1 MQNQATDTNPNQ
13 PKATRQLPR
22 WQIGLLLL
30 MLLAFLAA
38 SYAFLQPQQGGNQV
52 PSILFL
58 AEDEAGRLQLFM
70 AEQPNWQPIQ
80 LTHAQAEV
88 TSYAPSPDGRQIA
101 FAVSYPIGSSQIH
114 LLDMQDGSAGPA
126 EISLICDN
134 AESSLPVWHP
144 DGRRLLYERRE
155 PPNFSRP
162 QLWWLDTET
171 GETRL
176 LLEEETAVSSSAQFS
191 ADGSWVSFAG
201 SPDEGL
207 RLYNFED
214 GRSLVIASDV
224 GTPAIWHPFQN
235 QLLYQNTRVVVFHGE
250 NDENHDEHSHDYAT
264 AVSLYL
270 ATLDATS
277 SNANFH
283 LLSED
288 GVFNDGN
295 ATWSPN
301 GEWIAFGRRL
311 AGTNTGR
318 QLWLMRPDGSEAHA
332 LTNDIATH
340 YGPPSWSP
348 DGRFLL
354 FQQYNSNTPDQPP
367 SVWLLEIASG
377 EFTQVTSNG
386 LLPTFL
392 VTAE

>member
-1 MQNQATDTNPNQ
+1 MTTQTAPD
-13 PKATRQLPR
+13 PKPKLAR
-22 WQIGLLLL
+22 WQTGLLLL
-30 MLLAFLAA
+30 MLVSFLGT
-38 SYAFLQPQQGGNQV
+38 SYAFLRGDTLNPQASL
-52 PSILFL
+52 PSVLFL
-58 AEDEAGRLQLFM
+58 AEDEAGLLQLFL
-70 AEQPNWQPIQ
+70 AKAPSWEPIQ

-88 TSYAPSPDGRQIA
+88 TSYAPSPNGNQIA
-101 FAVSYPIGSSQIH
+101 FSVNYPIGSSQIH
-114 LLDMQDGSAGPA
+114 LLDMADGTAGPA

-155 PPNFSRP
+155 PPNFNRP
-162 QLWWLDTET
+162 QLWWLDTAT

-176 LLEEETAVSSSAQFS
+176 LLEDENGVSSSARFS
-191 ADGSWVSFAG
+191 PDGSWVSFAG

-207 RLYNFED
+207 RLYNFAD
-214 GRSLVIASDV
+214 GRSLVLASNV

-235 QLLYQNTRVVVFHGE
+235 QLLYQNSRVVVFHGE
-250 NDENHDEHSHDYAT
+250 NNENHAEHSHDYAT

-270 ATLDATS
+270 NTINPTTTDTT
-277 SNANFH
+277 FR

-295 ATWSPN
+295 PAWSPD

-318 QLWLMRPDGSEAHA
+318 QLWLMRPDGSEARA
-332 LTNDIATH
+332 LTNDITLH

-354 FQQYNSNTPDQPP
+354 FQQFNSNTPDQPP
-367 SVWLLEIASG
+367 SWLLKSPLAPSPISG
-377 EFTQVTSNG
+377 HL
-386 LLPTFL
+386 LLPL
-392 VTAE
+392 PNPIK